1 MGSWDPPWGRQEA
14 AEESNQVPR
23 CIWGPCKEA
32 EVGCGVGKGG
42 LFWKLTL
49 REWEAEVL
57 KAPRALRA
65 EDKVWLVLPRSWP
78 GPGSG
83 QAGGLSATALLSPQ
97 RIGKQL
103 NSQNCAEGRG
113 AGWTPSLP
121 ETAKDTP
128 SPQGQKEP
136 GRGLEE
142 APRTKVPFDERENGD
157 LEKRTH
163 LRQRQA
169 SRFSLWT
176 QRVRTIVGPPSL
188 ARPPGLS
195 FPSSASPGMSPRTSG
210 SLGPHQGV
218 L

>member
-1 MGSWDPPWGRQEA
+1 MGSRNPPWRRQEA

-23 CIWGPCKEA
+23 CIWGPRKEA
-32 EVGCGVGKGG
+32 EVGKGG

-49 REWEAEVL
+49 REREAEVL

-97 RIGKQL
+97 RIGKRL

-128 SPQGQKEP
+128 SP
-136 GRGLEE
+136 
-142 APRTKVPFDERENGD
+142 
-157 LEKRTH
+157 
-163 LRQRQA
+163 
-169 SRFSLWT
+169 
-176 QRVRTIVGPPSL
+176 
-188 ARPPGLS
+188 
-195 FPSSASPGMSPRTSG
+195 
-210 SLGPHQGV
+210 
-218 L
+218 